1 MNDNQILMN
10 DNKQSFYF
18 VFSSPI
24 DIVYQL
30 FVDNVR
36 LYLPG
41 CKIIG
46 QKYSKFLDFQ
56 GNEIT
61 VEITTNSS
69 KAYIYTFK
77 VENVINLSYF
87 KSFTHKSIVNPVDCS
102 DFLHSFYF
110 FWNSTDKTTIF
121 KFICQQTDNVHEN
134 IMSNHFLDNKDKI
147 CLNIENSIS
156 EIIKNREE
164 NESISIEKNIEE
176 VWEFISDLNNQKF
189 FFNFN
194 ENNRINVIDNDK
206 IEIFNYDKSVKNV
219 YFAKRRNENK
229 YRKYLDLE
237 LIESNVSIPNQK
249 MVYNLISI
257 NKNKT
262 FFLLKHIILE
272 YIPYDIL
279 MSYSSKKR
287 KILKSIKCLLEGKK
301 YEIDDED
308 D

>member
-18 VFSSPI
+18 IFSSPI
-24 DIVYQL
+24 DIVYHI
-30 FVDNVR
+30 FVDNIR

-41 CKIIG
+41 CRIIG
-46 QKYSKFLDFQ
+46 QKYSTFLDFQ

-69 KAYIYTFK
+69 KTYIYTFK
-77 VENVINLSYF
+77 VENVINLSHF
-87 KSFTHKSIVNPVDCS
+87 KSFTHKSINNPVSCS
-102 DFLHSFYF
+102 DFLQVFEFY
-110 FWNSTDKTTIF
+110 WNSTDKTTIF
-121 KFICQQTDNVHEN
+121 KFICQQMDNVHEN

-156 EIIKNREE
+156 EMIKNREE

-176 VWEFISDLNNQKF
+176 VWEFISNLNNQKF

-194 ENNRINVIDNDK
+194 ENNKINVLDNDK

-219 YFAKRRNENK
+219 YFVKRRNENK

-287 KILKSIKCLLEGKK
+287 KILKSIKCLLEGKE

>member
-1 MNDNQILMN
+1 MSDSQILMN
-10 DNKQSFYF
+10 ENKQSFYF
-18 VFSSPI
+18 IFSSPI
-24 DIVYQL
+24 DIVYNI
-30 FVDNVR
+30 FIDNIR

-41 CKIIG
+41 CKIIE
-46 QKYSKFLDFQ
+46 QKYSAFLDFQ

-69 KAYIYTFK
+69 KKYVYTFK
-77 VENVINLSYF
+77 VEKVINLPHF
-87 KSFTHKSIVNPVDCS
+87 KTFTHKSISNPIGCS
-102 DFLHSFYF
+102 DFFHSFYF

-121 KFICQQTDNVHEN
+121 KFICQQKDCFHPN
-134 IMSNHFLDNKDKI
+134 IMSVHFLDNKDKI
-147 CLNIENSIS
+147 CLNIENAIS
-156 EIIKNREE
+156 ELIKNREE

-176 VWEFISDLNNQKF
+176 VWEFISDLNNQKY

-194 ENNRINVIDNDK
+194 ENNRINIINNDK
-206 IEIFNYDKSVKNV
+206 IEIFNYDKSVKNI

-237 LIESNVSIPNQK
+237 LIESNVSIPSQK
-249 MVYNLISI
+249 MIYNLISI

-301 YEIDDED
+301 YEIDDEED
-308 D
+308 